1 MFQVDI
7 QSSFYIEANDPL
19 AMHIDATILSLRE
32 DFLVYNP
39 DYVTKTALRSVS
51 ASQNWDLRA
60 FPFTPEPRS
69 KPPLFMLSSWIVM
82 NVLVLDGRKV
92 LVEEQDVEFSRWLE
106 ELEIVP
112 ILDVGVSNSSLCD
125 SEL

>member
-19 AMHIDATILSLRE
+19 AMHIDATILPLRE